1 MKFIDDL
8 SGNTQDFAI
17 ACFEQNDLDELEEPF
32 NEDDEQSCID
42 WELTEAQ
49 WLEAVQAA
57 KNELQ
62 LDELKK
68 RYSAY
73 QPELDEYAGLW
84 LIYDN
89 KHSQDIEGP
98 GNELLAFGTFI
109 EADNYINEM
118 VEGLMESND

>member
-1 MKFIDDL
+1 MIKGGIGMAQYKFR
-8 SGNTQDFAI
+8 TECQDH
-17 ACFEQNDLDELEEPF
+17 
-32 NEDDEQSCID
+32 
-42 WELTEAQ
+42 
-49 WLEAVQAA
+49 
-57 KNELQ
+57 

-68 RYSAY
+68 RYRTY

-98 GNELLAFGTFI
+98 GHKLLAFGTFI

-118 VEGLMESND
+118 IEGLMESND